1 MKFPTR
7 TKVIVING
15 TPQSG
20 KDTFVEFAEEYCGMC
35 EMANVLNLSSVDLIK
50 GALASFGWDG
60 TKSDTVR
67 DIIAGIK
74 QIWIE
79 ADNGP
84 TMFMVN
90 NIINFHI
97 EHHDEDNIIFCHVR
111 EPEEIDKL
119 KKAISGME
127 SLGIEFMT
135 MLISRKGCDGYS
147 TYSCESDNPVSIK
160 EYPYDWV
167 IHNDSDLEGYKASVN
182 SFIDSLFDG
191 GIDNE

>member
-15 TPQSG
+15 APQSG

-50 GALASFGWDG
+50 GALANFGWDG
-60 TKSDTVR
+60 TKTENVR

-90 NIINFHI
+90 NIMSFHM
-97 EHHDEDNIIFCHVR
+97 EHYGEDNVIFCHIR

-119 KKAISGME
+119 KNAISGME
-127 SLGIEFMT
+127 SIGIEFMT
-135 MLISRKGCDGYS
+135 MRIARPSVDNLYVPSNDRKCDDVYS
-147 TYSCESDNPVSIK
+147 ICAYK
-160 EYPYDWV
+160 YDT
-167 IHNDSDLEGYKASVN
+167 IFYNDTDLEGYKASVE

-191 GIDNE
+191 GI